1 MVEITAKGR
10 CRNHLEALA
19 ELTFVLLEI
28 PVLNSRIATAHA
40 RMVRVKVMA

>member
-1 MVEITAKGR
+1 MVEITAKWR

-40 RMVRVKVMA
+40 RMVGIEIMA

>member
-10 CRNHLEALA
+10 CRNHLEPLA

-28 PVLNSRIATAHA
+28 PVLHSRFATAHA